1 MVNLLQGI
9 SLGLA
14 GLSGN
19 PDVADDVVNTVKT
32 KKLLT
37 GLNEG
42 IDPANPAASL
52 SSPEYMELA
61 GRSPTQAAVFGN
73 MIKAKGEEQRKREV
87 SLLRDAMYVQK
98 FLEDD
103 NPEKAKA
110 LLRDRIKNI
119 KNLGDDPSDTMEILT
134 MVEAGDLDGA
144 HELLNFTLQR
154 GQMEG
159 LIPGEEFVQMT
170 EDGRMVMKNRFGEV
184 VVRGEPGMSKNDREI
199 LKELRGNIR
208 TNVDKI
214 DERATSVID
223 NYNKIQEL
231 SDQVDIGN
239 RNAAMSLLVAL
250 TKLGDPNSAVLSK
263 EAEAQLNNATTSA
276 AIAQVLLNYS
286 DLDKSVVDSLLVSVD
301 PLNPKNIKVA
311 DVKATADALISSTI
325 PTIQEDFAIQRE
337 MGDKELT
344 SKGRSSIFGER
355 RINKIARLSDL
366 MRPKPKPEDPPEGT
380 VKVGKYH
387 VKVKPQ

>member
-32 KKLLT
+32 KNLLA

-42 IDPANPAASL
+42 IDPANPAAAL
-52 SSPEYMELA
+52 SSPEFMELA

-103 NPEKAKA
+103 NPAKAKD
-110 LLRDRIKNI
+110 LLRDRIRNI
-119 KNLGDDPSDTMEILT
+119 QNLGDDPSDTMEILT

-184 VVRGEPGMSKNDREI
+184 VIRGEPGMSKNDREI

-214 DERATSVID
+214 DERATTVMD
-223 NYNKIQEL
+223 NFGKIQGL
-231 SDQVDIGN
+231 SQEVKNGN
-239 RNAAMSLLVAL
+239 RNAAAQLMVAL
-250 TKLGDPNSAVLSK
+250 VKLGDP
-263 EAEAQLNNATTSA
+263 T
-276 AIAQVLLNYS
+276 
-286 DLDKSVVDSLLVSVD
+286 SVVRDSEMVAALNQKNPVAALLGTMIGSGVSEDVARSIVAKID
-301 PLNPKNIKVA
+301 PLNPENINVA
-311 DVKATADALISSTI
+311 EVLATADEIVATTI